1 MKVKPLP
8 LNKIKVGPLPLREI
22 FNNSESEF
30 KNIIIMAKRARDIIE
45 TRFDAIK
52 VEENIEDSDQLEDII
67 VDEDI
72 DFDEPKAIVVAL
84 NEFKNNEID
93 WRDSSAD
100 SDE

>member
-1 MKVKPLP
+1 M
-8 LNKIKVGPLPLREI
+8 NVGPLPINRI

-52 VEENIEDSDQLEDII
+52 VEENIEDSDQLEEIT

-93 WRDSSAD
+93 WRDSSPD

>member
-1 MKVKPLP
+1 M
-8 LNKIKVGPLPLREI
+8 KVGPLPLNKI

-52 VEENIEDSDQLEDII
+52 VEENIEDSDQLEEIE
-67 VDEDI
+67 VDENI

-84 NEFKNNEID
+84 KEFGNNEID
-93 WRDSSAD
+93 WKDSSSD

>member
-1 MKVKPLP
+1 M
-8 LNKIKVGPLPLREI
+8 NVGPLPINKI

-52 VEENIEDSDQLEDII
+52 VEENIEDSDQLEEIT

-84 NEFKNNEID
+84 KEFKNNEID
-93 WRDSSAD
+93 WRDSSSD
-100 SDE
+100 SDD

>member
-1 MKVKPLP
+1 M
-8 LNKIKVGPLPLREI
+8 KVGPLPLNEI

-30 KNIIIMAKRARDIIE
+30 KNIIILAKRARDIIE

-52 VEENIEDSDQLEDII
+52 VEENIEDSDQLEEII
-67 VDEDI
+67 VDEDV
-72 DFDEPKAIVVAL
+72 DFNEPKAIVVAL

-93 WRDSSAD
+93 WRDSAPD

>member
-1 MKVKPLP
+1 M
-8 LNKIKVGPLPLREI
+8 KVGPLPLNKI

-30 KNIIIMAKRARDIIE
+30 KNIIIMAKRARDIIQ
-45 TRFDAIK
+45 TRFDLIK
-52 VEENIEDSDQLEDII
+52 VEENIEDSDQLEQIT

-93 WRDSSAD
+93 WRDSASD